1 MNAKEDILF
10 KDEAFAIVGAA
21 MEVHSVL
28 GHGFLEAVYAD
39 AMALELRRRDI
50 PFQREVP
57 ISLTYKG
64 DILPHAYRADFLV
77 YDQIIL
83 ELKAIKALG
92 DSDRAQALHYL
103 KATGHSLA
111 ILANFG
117 APKLDWMRLV
127 LTN

>member
-83 ELKAIKALG
+83 ELKAIKALA

>member
-10 KDEAFAIVGAA
+10 KDEAFAIVGTA

-57 ISLTYKG
+57 IALTYKG
-64 DILPHAYRADFLV
+64 DILPHTYRADFLV

-117 APKLDWMRLV
+117 APKLDRMRLV
-127 LTN
+127 LTS